1 MSQRL
6 LISMMVVTGLCG
18 FAHVTRIEAD
28 PPKPTAKSPLAG
40 GEFVRLDTDVTHAIS
55 QGDTQGCG
63 PASLLN
69 LLKLGPEPHK
79 KAYTKLSSGDD
90 SLALKLL
97 AENYC
102 SANGAEGKVKYSNRT
117 GIDDPNLS
125 RLCNAV
131 ATDFELPP
139 IETLYTTRKK
149 GESNPDFAKRVNEAL
164 IASLSRGVPVLMSI
178 DSYGEREKKW
188 TKLTGHY
195 MLFTGVQRIS
205 KSNPSSFLV
214 EYVNPVGGEHRQAFV
229 YAGRRKHD
237 GAFAHFKNGD
247 EWLKNDPYL
256 CLSSPYT
263 DLGQGKLDGNARH
276 EFFLTILF
284 GQFSR

>member
-1 MSQRL
+1 MSQRF
-6 LISMMVVTGLCG
+6 LISTIVVAVLCG
-18 FAHVTRIEAD
+18 FAHVARIEAD
-28 PPKPTAKSPLAG
+28 PPKTTAKLPQASD
-40 GEFVRLDTDVTHAIS
+40 EFVRLDADVTQAIS

-63 PASLLN
+63 PVSLLN
-69 LLKLGPEPHK
+69 LLKLGPESHK
-79 KAYTKLSSGDD
+79 KAYTKLTNGDD

-97 AENYC
+97 AEKYC
-102 SANGAEGKVKYSNRT
+102 SPNGAEGKVRYSNRT

-125 RLCNAV
+125 RLCTAL

-149 GESNPDFAKRVNEAL
+149 AEANPDFAKRVNEAL

-205 KSNPSSFLV
+205 KANPSSFLV

-229 YAGRRKHD
+229 YAGRRKHE
-237 GAFAHFKNGD
+237 GAFAHFKDGD

-263 DLGQGKLDGNARH
+263 DLGQSKLDGNARH

-284 GQFSR
+284 GQFRR